1 LQKIVEKCENSK
13 NVDITDAISYAYHN
27 LKHSH
32 CGVIYLFHIAIFL
45 LFCLRW
51 QWKVTQKRKWLQVIH
66 LYIANGIDIPLTRD
80 LHPLVSWTHL
90 WVPMDQ
96 NNCEVKILWGTKFT
110 FHFAIWRVSYICI
123 YIYTS
128 IASWKKSTV
137 ISVPNNS
144 SASLVNLLI
153 IVHALKIASVINI
166 NDVQTQTLQYTFNN
180 YIYIHE

>member
-1 LQKIVEKCENSK
+1 
-13 NVDITDAISYAYHN
+13 
-27 LKHSH
+27 
-32 CGVIYLFHIAIFL
+32 
-45 LFCLRW
+45 
-51 QWKVTQKRKWLQVIH
+51 
-66 LYIANGIDIPLTRD
+66 LYTANGIDIPLTRD

-153 IVHALKIASVINI
+153 IVHALKIASVINK

-180 YIYIHE
+180 YIYTNKRNISNTLWTYFHHTLNSPYNFLACMVLNCFLKLQLQS